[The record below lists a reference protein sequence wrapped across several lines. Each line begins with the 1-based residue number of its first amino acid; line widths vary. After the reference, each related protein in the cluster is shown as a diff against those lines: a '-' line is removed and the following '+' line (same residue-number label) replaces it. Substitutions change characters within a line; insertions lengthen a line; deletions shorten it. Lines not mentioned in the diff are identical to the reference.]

1 LTILATKQIM
11 KKLIILLFTA
21 NLAFAQTTPKRIK
34 IILLGTFH
42 MNQSLDSNSRLHSN
56 LFTPKRQNEVNELVA
71 KLLKQKP
78 DKIFCEFTPKNQARF
93 DSIYTD
99 YLAGIEPLKR
109 SVKANEIFQLAMKA
123 AKILGHKKVIGMNY
137 QPLDMLDDGYKPKNI
152 IDSLN
157 REFLMA
163 LSKFEDE
170 SRTNT
175 PFYDLPFPQK
185 LGKQDSVLQKSTL
198 TEFYRFINKP
208 IKLQQSDY
216 YEWNSALSYGTGEV
230 MTNADYIGQYWYG
243 TNLKNYN
250 NVLRQVDYKSD
261 KTYLVIYGS
270 NHIPF
275 LNYLFGMNPYFEVVD
290 IEKVLK

>member
-1 LTILATKQIM
+1 M

-21 NLAFAQTTPKRIK
+21 NLAIAQTPPKRIK
-34 IILLGTFH
+34 IMLLGTFH

-56 LFTPKRQNEVNELVA
+56 LFTQKRQKEVEELVA
-71 KLLKQKP
+71 KLVKQKP
-78 DKIFCEFTPKNQARF
+78 DKIFCEFTPKSQAKY
-93 DSIYTD
+93 DSILTD
-99 YLAGIEPLKR
+99 FLAGKEPDKIK
-109 SVKANEIFQLAMKA
+109 VKANEIFQLAMKS
-123 AKILGHKKVIGMNY
+123 AKILGLKKVIGMNY
-137 QPLDMLDDGYKPKNI
+137 QPLDMLDEGYKPKNI

-157 REFLMA
+157 RELLLA

-170 SRTNT
+170 SRSNT
-175 PFYDLPFPQK
+175 AFYDLPFPQR
-185 LGKQDSVLQKSTL
+185 LGKQDSILQKSTL

-208 IKLQQSDY
+208 LKLQQADY
-216 YEWNSALSYGTGEV
+216 NEWNSPLSYGTGEV

-250 NVLRQVDYKSD
+250 NVLRQVDFKND

-275 LNYLFGMNPYFEVVD
+275 LKYLFGMHPYFEVLD